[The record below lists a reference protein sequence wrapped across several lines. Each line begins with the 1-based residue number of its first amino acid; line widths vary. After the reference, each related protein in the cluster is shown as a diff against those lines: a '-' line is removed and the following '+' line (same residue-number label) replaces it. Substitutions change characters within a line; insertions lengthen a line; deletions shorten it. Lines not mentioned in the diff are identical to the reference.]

1 MLHAPE
7 VQKKALE
14 EITRVVGTDRLPTLE
29 DRPHLPYITAIVKET
44 YRWELGEYSASLWRS
59 PLLSAPVIP
68 LGVPHRLMEDDV
80 SSLSIKVSALRSCF
94 INV

>member
-1 MLHAPE
+1 MLHEPE

-44 YRWELGEYSASLWRS
+44 YRWELGEYPASL
-59 PLLSAPVIP
+59 
-68 LGVPHRLMEDDV
+68 
-80 SSLSIKVSALRSCF
+80 
-94 INV
+94 